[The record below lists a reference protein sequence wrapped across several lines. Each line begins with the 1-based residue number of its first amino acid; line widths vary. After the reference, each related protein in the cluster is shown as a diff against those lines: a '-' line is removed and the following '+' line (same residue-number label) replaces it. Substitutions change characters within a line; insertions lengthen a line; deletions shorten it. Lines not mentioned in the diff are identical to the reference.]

1 MEQGNP
7 TSSLRGVA
15 TRTNGRHTFVHER
28 VLIVVAREKERHGW
42 VSFRKL
48 DFAKRL
54 GCCEHSLDRAI
65 AKLRRDGLIVSKPVF
80 DERGAQLGN
89 EYRATDAG
97 IVRAEE
103 IKRKSS

>member
-15 TRTNGRHTFVHER
+15 TRTNGRHTFVRER
-28 VLIVVAREKERHGW
+28 VLIVVARETERHGR

-65 AKLRRDGLIVSKPVF
+65 AKLRREGLIVSKPVF

-89 EYRATDAG
+89 EYRATEAG

-103 IKRKSS
+103 IKQQSS